1 MSVKWEKKYL
11 PTELPQGL
19 GGMIYVFDMNDHRLR
34 KPHAGKTRQYASWN
48 VGSEIGS
55 RFVIYDL

>member
-1 MSVKWEKKYL
+1 
-11 PTELPQGL
+11 
-19 GGMIYVFDMNDHRLR
+19 MIYVFDMNDHRLR